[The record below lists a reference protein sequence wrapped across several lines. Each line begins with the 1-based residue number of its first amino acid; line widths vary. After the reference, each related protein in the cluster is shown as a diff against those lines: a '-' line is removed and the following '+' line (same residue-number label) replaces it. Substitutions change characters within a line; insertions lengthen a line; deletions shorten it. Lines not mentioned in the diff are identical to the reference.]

1 MDSKKTKS
9 KENSA
14 VTNFLPDREIRDPN
28 SSALVAVFYVLR
40 RQPWKILAIRVW
52 DTMKQMLQAA
62 LLAALLG
69 ALVQPASAQARTYD
83 VITADVP
90 FKFNIGNRTFRPGQY
105 QFIMVG
111 NGLLALRDAKAHVID
126 SLTTRSIEIGEPAPT
141 SKLVFDTKTK
151 HARLAQIWLSGSS
164 QVVEILGEEYT
175 VRKPSSPPPAI
186 PWDVNIDSL
195 FDRRT
200 APGLKP

>member
-1 MDSKKTKS
+1 M
-9 KENSA
+9 
-14 VTNFLPDREIRDPN
+14 TNFLPDQEIRDSN
-28 SSALVAVFYVLR
+28 SSALVAVYYVLR

-52 DTMKQMLQAA
+52 DTMKQVLQAA

-69 ALVQPASAQARTYD
+69 TLVKPAAAQARTYD
-83 VITADVP
+83 VLTADVP

-111 NGLLALRDAKAHVID
+111 NGLLALRDEKAHVIG
-126 SLTTRSIEIGEPAPT
+126 SLTTRSIETGAPATT

-164 QVVEILGEEYT
+164 QIVEILGEEYT
-175 VRKPSSPPPAI
+175 VRRPSSPPPAI
-186 PWDVNIDSL
+186 PWDVNINSL
-195 FDRRT
+195 FDRST
-200 APGLKP
+200 APGMKQ